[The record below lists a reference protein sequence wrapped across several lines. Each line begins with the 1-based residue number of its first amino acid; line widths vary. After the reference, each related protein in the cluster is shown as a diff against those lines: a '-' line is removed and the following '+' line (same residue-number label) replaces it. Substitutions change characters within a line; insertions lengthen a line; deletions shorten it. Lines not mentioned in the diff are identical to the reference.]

1 MKNPVADKTFHVQI
15 PAPPGATV
23 KTVEL
28 AYAVRR
34 SDRARRMRL
43 RVHPDGR
50 VEVVLPRRAPAGA
63 VEDFVR
69 GNAAWIHRARA
80 RLAAKAPAT
89 PAVSP
94 HETWFQ
100 GRRVPVAHRPGS
112 APPFLVRWT
121 GDGFEIVGDGS
132 EPQTPVLLE
141 AWFRQ
146 AARAILRERVVALN
160 KPTGYAWSRIRI
172 ADQATRWGSCST
184 RGTLSF
190 NWRLL
195 MAPPEILDYVVI
207 HELAHLKEMNHS
219 PRFWAL
225 VEAQCPHYKTHVNWL
240 KDHGATLK

>member
-1 MKNPVADKTFHVQI
+1 MKPNKASGELRIRV
-15 PAPPGATV
+15 PAPAGAPE
-23 KTVEL
+23 KTAEL
-28 AYAVRR
+28 VYTVRR

-50 VEVVLPRRAPAGA
+50 VEVVLPQRAPARG

-69 GNAAWIHRARA
+69 QSAAWIHRARA
-80 RLAAKAPAT
+80 RLAAKAPAV
-89 PAVSP
+89 PAIVP

-100 GRRVPVAHRPGS
+100 GRRVPVVHLPGTG
-112 APPFLVRWT
+112 ADFLIHWSGERFEIT
-121 GDGFEIVGDGS
+121 GDGSAERTA
-132 EPQTPVLLE
+132 ELLE
-141 AWFRQ
+141 VWFRQ
-146 AARAILRERVVALN
+146 AARAILRERVTALN

-172 ADQATRWGSCST
+172 ADQTTRWGSCST

-195 MAPPEILDYVVI
+195 MAPPEVLDYVVI

-225 VEAQCPHYKTHVNWL
+225 VEAQCPDYKRQARWL
-240 KDHGATLK
+240 KDHGAALK